1 VGRLEVEKDLVV
13 LLSGGLD
20 SATALALYKDRAA
33 LALGVDYGQPHA
45 IELEYAERI
54 AEHSDVPYVQLPSA
68 IACTQQEVVFA
79 GRNALLLTMGCCE
92 ALRVRAKGVVIGCNF
107 GDWELFPD
115 CRPEFIS
122 HLSHALAYAYGVSI
136 FAPFLRM
143 SKAEVVAR
151 ARELGVPIEQTW
163 SCYEPALGGEP
174 CGECLACETRAKAL
188 AA

>member
-13 LLSGGLD
+13 LFSGGLD
-20 SATALALYKDRAA
+20 SATALALYKDRAN
-33 LALGVDYGQPHA
+33 LALGVYYGQPHA
-45 IELEYAERI
+45 LELDYAERI
-54 AEHSDVPYVQLPSA
+54 AEHYGVDYAEIRAPKLGK
-68 IACTQQEVVFA
+68 TDDVVFE
-79 GRNALLLTMGCCE
+79 GRNALLLTLGCCY
-92 ALRVRAKGVVIGCNF
+92 ALAVRAKGVVIGCNF
-107 GDWELFPD
+107 SDWELFPD

-122 HLSHALAYAYGVSI
+122 HLSHALAYAYGVSVI
-136 FAPFLRM
+136 APFLRM